1 MIEHPIRRADV
12 QAAIERW
19 TEVLLRET
27 GSGTVE
33 ITIELNCKDRKFLG
47 LRLGGAASRIP
58 LDSVEAASVR
68 SG

>member
-19 TEVLLRET
+19 TDMLLRET

-33 ITIELNCKDRKFLG
+33 VTIEFNVKDRRFLG
-47 LRLGGAASRIP
+47 FRLGGSASRRT
-58 LDSVEAASVR
+58 LERESA
-68 SG
+68 